1 MFCVNSLSVCLVNT
15 SLTCYAAGCSCL
27 PPVVCVDVLRD
38 ECAALSCMS
47 LHQPFIRAHLCARSN
62 VLSPLNLSPF
72 HPLLIPGAH
81 TYTQHRLVIWLA
93 LWSLHLWCFFFTPS
107 LSAFNL
113 PSLSSFSCSRSLY
126 TRSWP
131 HPAELSIQP
140 LSSWMQIQECDK
152 SVWFLSSHF
161 AVVTESKT
169 LNTALTQPGL
179 FTAPSMQTQPQ
190 KCLHTSACAHFHPY
204 HMHIHTYKHTCTQL
218 HWKNLYSLV
227 LVCVWACGFVCV
239 RSITFLRSS
248 VLLPSCR
255 VFLVFPCVFGSLI
268 SFDTRSKDYLI

>member
-1 MFCVNSLSVCLVNT
+1 MF
-15 SLTCYAAGCSCL
+15 APSCL
-27 PPVVCVDVLRD
+27 CWCFARWMCCIVLHVSPSAFHKSSLM
-38 ECAALSCMS
+38 CAVQCFVSAEFV
-47 LHQPFIRAHLCARSN
+47 PF
-62 VLSPLNLSPF
+62 PF
-72 HPLLIPGAH
+72 LAH
-81 TYTQHRLVIWLA
+81 TRCAHIHTTPACHLVGTLISSSLA
-93 LWSLHLWCFFFTPS
+93 LFFTPS

-131 HPAELSIQP
+131 HPAELNIQP

-190 KCLHTSACAHFHPY
+190 KCLHTSACAHLHPY
-204 HMHIHTYKHTCTQL
+204 RMHIHTHKHTCTQL
-218 HWKNLYSLV
+218 RWKKLIWSC
-227 LVCVWACGFVCV
+227 VCVRACGFVCV
-239 RSITFLRSS
+239 LSITFLISS

-255 VFLVFPCVFGSLI
+255 VFLVFPCIFGSSV
-268 SFDTRSKDYLI
+268 SFDTRGKDYLI

>member
-1 MFCVNSLSVCLVNT
+1 MFCLRWICPLSIPCSYQVRTHTHNT
-15 SLTCYAAGCSCL
+15 G
-27 PPVVCVDVLRD
+27 
-38 ECAALSCMS
+38 LSS
-47 LHQPFIRAHLCARSN
+47 GWHSDLFIS
-62 VLSPLNLSPF
+62 
-72 HPLLIPGAH
+72 GA
-81 TYTQHRLVIWLA
+81 
-93 LWSLHLWCFFFTPS
+93 FFFTPS

-190 KCLHTSACAHFHPY
+190 KCLHTSACAHLHPY
-204 HMHIHTYKHTCTQL
+204 RMHIHTHKHTCTQL
-218 HWKNLYSLV
+218 LWKK
-227 LVCVWACGFVCV
+227 
-239 RSITFLRSS
+239 
-248 VLLPSCR
+248 
-255 VFLVFPCVFGSLI
+255 LI
-268 SFDTRSKDYLI
+268 